1 MTHDTHR
8 NRAGISRRR
17 LLQTGAAGVTLLM
30 SGAAAQRLS
39 AQEQSGQVII
49 GFSQEPT
56 VMHPHMPHI
65 EVDEGIHFNLF
76 DPLFTV
82 DPEGK
87 FQPALASEVPSV
99 ENGGISEDG
108 LQWRVKLRDDVKW
121 HDGEP
126 FTAKDVKFTIE
137 LQQNP
142 EFNAMRRNGHELVR
156 NIEIVNDHELTW
168 EMESPYAPY
177 PAILS
182 WTFMVPEHILGSA
195 EDPNQTDFRNNPV
208 GTGAFKF
215 GERVAGNY
223 ILLNANPDYFGEGP
237 HLEKAIWR
245 YIPDMTVL
253 YTQFRTGDIDV
264 IGLQGIQP
272 DRFEQAKQIE
282 GREVVVA
289 PSATV
294 ESISFNL
301 GMPQFQDP
309 EVRRALSLA
318 LDRKSIVDAI
328 YYGIP
333 TPTESFLPKESFYYN
348 QDLPVAEFDLE
359 KAAEVLDAAGW
370 TPGAGG
376 IREKDGVRLS
386 FKNSTTAG
394 NSVREQA
401 QQFYQQT
408 LAQIGVEMEI
418 SNLPP
423 AVMWGEYWQMSEFDS
438 VMVGINFPT
447 GPDPDV
453 SNYLHSSGISAQG
466 GAGQNTWQ
474 YKNDTVD
481 QLLEKGGS
489 LFVPEERKKVYD
501 EIQEIVHEDRPFLP
515 IFQYANLRGHKTGL
529 EGFQPNVN
537 VRIETWNV
545 ADWRWADS

>member
-1 MTHDTHR
+1 MSSETGTKG
-8 NRAGISRRR
+8 AGISRRR
-17 LLQTGAAGVTLLM
+17 LLQTGGAAMTLLM
-30 SGAAAQRLS
+30 SGTAARRLAAQD
-39 AQEQSGQVII
+39 ASGQVII

-56 VMHPHMPHI
+56 IMHPHMPHI

-76 DPLFTV
+76 DPLWTV

-87 FQPALASEVPSV
+87 FQPALVTEVPTV

-108 LQWRVKLRDDVKW
+108 LNWRIKLREDVTW

-126 FTAKDVKFTIE
+126 FSAKDVKFTIE
-137 LQQNP
+137 LQQDPN
-142 EFNAMRRNGHELVR
+142 FGAMRRTGHELVR
-156 NIEIVNDHELTW
+156 NIQIVNDHELTW
-168 EMESPYAPY
+168 EMESPFAPY

-182 WTFMVPEHILGSA
+182 WTFMVPAHILA
-195 EDPNQTDFRNNPV
+195 DAPDPNQTDFRNNPV
-208 GTGAFKF
+208 GTGPFKF
-215 GERVAGNY
+215 SERVAGNY
-223 ILLNANPDYFGEGP
+223 ILLNANTDYFGDGP
-237 HLEKAIWR
+237 YLEKAIWR

-272 DRFEQAKQIE
+272 DRYEQASKME
-282 GREVVVA
+282 DRVVVVA

-294 ESISFNL
+294 ESISFNTEA
-301 GMPQFQDP
+301 PQFKDP

-318 LDRKSIVDAI
+318 LDRKSIVEAI

-333 TPTESFLPKESFYYN
+333 EPTESFLPKESFYYN
-348 QDLPVAEFDLE
+348 QDLPVAEFDVA

-370 TPGAGG
+370 MPGADG

-401 QQFYQQT
+401 QQFIQQT
-408 LAQIGVEMEI
+408 YASIGVDMQI

-423 AVMWGEYWQMSEFDS
+423 AVMWGEYWMMSQFDS
-438 VMVGINFPT
+438 VMVGINYTT

-453 SNYLHSSGISAQG
+453 SNYLSSDGISAQG

-474 YKNDTVD
+474 YHNDKVD
-481 QLLEKGGS
+481 ALLKKGGS
-489 LFVPEERKKVYD
+489 LFVPEQRKEVYD
-501 EIQEIVHEDRPFLP
+501 EIQMLVHEDRPFLP
-515 IFQYANLRGHKTGL
+515 IFQYANLRGHKAGL
-529 EGFQPNVN
+529 EGFEPNVN

-545 ADWRWADS
+545 GQWRWA